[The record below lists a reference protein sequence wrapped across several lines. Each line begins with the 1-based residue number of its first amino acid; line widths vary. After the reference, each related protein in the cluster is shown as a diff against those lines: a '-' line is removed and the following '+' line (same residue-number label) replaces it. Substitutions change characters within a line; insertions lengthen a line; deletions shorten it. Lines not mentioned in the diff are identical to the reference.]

1 MVVNGALE
9 VVDYS
14 YRVLAALDLTT
25 DTGAGVDTEACGRG
39 GDARADLTGF
49 LSGDAALGDNLA
61 LATARLTRPADEE
74 SFRWTR
80 HGRTYDVTICAQQQ
94 ESSFLVVFAD
104 TTDQLMTE
112 EIQLNARHYLE
123 QVLGDIPVGVI
134 VLNDQLRITSVNRH
148 MLELLGQTGVEM
160 DLVGAIGATLT
171 ESLPPDTGARLREM
185 CADVLRTGER
195 SAGWE
200 HQHSTAAG
208 DLVLTTEVTPLR
220 DQASGVVGAIVI
232 SSDVTERRR
241 LEQEL
246 VRMEKLATVG
256 EMVVTVDHEINNPLS
271 IISTNAQALR
281 LLNRD
286 LDEKATKKLL
296 SIEEQVKRISEVTE
310 RLRSMDEVASQEYIA
325 DGPQMIDVW
334 KRSAAQDDGEDEE

>member
-1 MVVNGALE
+1 MVVNGGLE

-14 YRVLAALDLTT
+14 YRLLAALDLSS
-25 DTGAGVDTEACGRG
+25 DTGEGADTGDCRRG
-39 GDARADLTGF
+39 GDARADLTS
-49 LSGDAALGDNLA
+49 LLAGDAALGDNLA
-61 LATARLTRPADEE
+61 LATARLARPADEE

-80 HGRTYDVTICAQQQ
+80 HGRTFDVTICAQR
-94 ESSFLVVFAD
+94 ESYFLVLFAD
-104 TTDQLMTE
+104 ATDRMMTE

-134 VLNDQLRITSVNRH
+134 VLNDQLRVTSVNRH
-148 MLELLGQTGVEM
+148 MLELLRQTGVEI

-171 ESLPPDTGARLREM
+171 ESLTPDTGARLQEM
-185 CADVLRTGER
+185 CADVLRTGAR

-200 HQHSTAAG
+200 HAFSTAAG

-220 DQASGVVGAIVI
+220 DQASAVVGAIVM

-241 LEQEL
+241 LETEL

-256 EMVVTVDHEINNPLS
+256 EMVVTVNHEINNPLS

-286 LDEKATKKLL
+286 LDEKATKKLH

-334 KRSAAQDDGEDEE
+334 KDSAAQDDVRDEE